1 MRGGQHAEPFKKKW
15 FSRIY
20 FKKQNVFIK
29 NSSSKKKNYILV
41 LINNKMFLINN
52 KMFLLKIL
60 LKKKKLYL
68 GFN

>member
-1 MRGGQHAEPFKKKW
+1 MFLLK
-15 FSRIY
+15 ILL
-20 FKKQNVFIK
+20 
-29 NSSSKKKNYILV
+29 KKKNYILV

>member
-1 MRGGQHAEPFKKKW
+1 MFLLK
-15 FSRIY
+15 ILL
-20 FKKQNVFIK
+20 
-29 NSSSKKKNYILV
+29 KKKNYILV
-41 LINNKMFLINN
+41 LINN